1 MRKKA
6 VKLGRDEMCNQYF
19 DIRTFGA
26 VMSTSDMKAD
36 DDSSEEKA
44 EEGGKGKKSKKKTQ
58 RRRLRDLVWYAVLFN

>member
-1 MRKKA
+1 
-6 VKLGRDEMCNQYF
+6 MCNQYF

-44 EEGGKGKKSKKKTQ
+44 EEGGKGKNPRK
-58 RRRLRDLVWYAVLFN
+58 RLKEED

>member
-1 MRKKA
+1 MNTIIDGKRAETDKKEEDEKKA

-44 EEGGKGKKSKKKTQ
+44 EE
-58 RRRLRDLVWYAVLFN
+58 